1 MSKKKTD
8 TMTVG
13 RLKSIL
19 AKYNN
24 EQWVTI
30 LGGEGAEGDFGCL
43 AVCDT
48 KEDTICGY
56 GDMIMEYEN

>member
-1 MSKKKTD
+1 MSKKLKD

-19 AKYNN
+19 KKYNN

-30 LGGEGAEGDFGCL
+30 WGGEGSEGDFGCL

-48 KEDTICGY
+48 KEDTISGY